1 MRIPPVHLPAVS
13 RALRILGIAVLLPAA
28 LPAQQGDSST
38 MQKAY
43 EQRRT
48 ELLKDLQ
55 QTQDSL
61 GSLRS
66 QRVRLESH
74 IDNVLAQSTE
84 QRAQQLLISGDLNAL
99 LQLDAVL
106 AQAQENMTA
115 QRDRMTALGD
125 AVRKRSGAVLVVL
138 FRADSSPDGAVT
150 ALELAIDNTGAAT
163 RTYSRS
169 MAHALSQGAVDELYN
184 AEMLPTVHTVEAK
197 STVNGQP
204 VTTALNVQTAANMVT
219 YVQFSAKDG
228 KVTSSTWTS
237 QGTTP

>member
-1 MRIPPVHLPAVS
+1 MRIQPVHLQAVS
-13 RALRILGIAVLLPAA
+13 RALRILGIAVLVPAA
-28 LPAQQGDSST
+28 LPAQQHDSTT
-38 MQKAY
+38 MQQAY
-43 EQRRT
+43 EQRRS

-125 AVRKRSGAVLVVL
+125 AVRKRSGAALVVL
-138 FRADSSPDGAVT
+138 FRADSAPAGAAT
-150 ALELAIDNTGAAT
+150 AVVLTIDNTDAAT
-163 RTYSRS
+163 HTYSTI
-169 MAHALSQGAVDELYN
+169 AQTALHQGAVDELYN
-184 AEMLPTVHTVEAK
+184 AEMLPTVHTVQANA
-197 STVNGQP
+197 TVGGQSMIS
-204 VTTALNVQTAANMVT
+204 ALNVQTAANMVT
-219 YVQFSAKDG
+219 YVQFSVKDG

>member
-1 MRIPPVHLPAVS
+1 VHLQAV
-13 RALRILGIAVLLPAA
+13 LRSLRVLGVAVLLPAA
-28 LPAQQGDSST
+28 LPAQHADSTT
-38 MQKAY
+38 MQQAY

-84 QRAQQLLISGDLNAL
+84 QRAQQLLLSGDLNAL

-106 AQAQENMTA
+106 AQAQENMSA

-125 AVRKRSGAVLVVL
+125 AVRKRSGAALVVL
-138 FRADSSPDGAVT
+138 FRADSAPMGIATAV
-150 ALELAIDNTGAAT
+150 ELTIDNASAAS
-163 RTYSRS
+163 RTYSTI
-169 MAHALSQGAVDELYN
+169 AQTALHQGAVDELYN
-184 AEMLPTVHTVEAK
+184 AEMLPTVHTVQA
-197 STVNGQP
+197 SATLGGQP
-204 VTTALNVQTAANMVT
+204 VSAALNVQTAPNMVT
-219 YVQFSAKDG
+219 YVQFTVQDG
-228 KVTSSTWTS
+228 KVISSTWTS

>member
-1 MRIPPVHLPAVS
+1 MRIPPVHLHAVS
-13 RALRILGIAVLLPAA
+13 RALRILGVVVLVPAA
-28 LPAQQGDSST
+28 MPAQQTDSST
-38 MQKAY
+38 MQQAY
-43 EQRRT
+43 EQRRV

-125 AVRKRSGAVLVVL
+125 AVRKRAGAVLVVL

-150 ALELAIDNTGAAT
+150 ALELSIDNTGAAT
-163 RTYSRS
+163 RAYSPT

-197 STVNGQP
+197 TTVGGQP
-204 VTTALNVQTAANMVT
+204 VTAALNVQTAANMVT